1 MTVGIGRLP
10 DNAFVVR
17 CGAPPFVGRP
27 LFTACD
33 EHPAGVYGFSVQCA
47 AGESVEELAGA
58 CRNNTVGVTTVG
70 RIREFGYDVVVTS
83 GQRWHATVVVPQ
95 GWSQAQAEVLSRLFV
110 LVSNPSV
117 RKGS

>member
-1 MTVGIGRLP
+1 M
-10 DNAFVVR
+10 
-17 CGAPPFVGRP
+17 
-27 LFTACD
+27 
-33 EHPAGVYGFSVQCA
+33 
-47 AGESVEELAGA
+47 
-58 CRNNTVGVTTVG
+58 
-70 RIREFGYDVVVTS
+70 VVTS